1 MSYMTS
7 APKFTSAQLSQAFKS
22 ACMAE
27 LSALKP
33 GNVHIFADG
42 HGMKVQ
48 DFVASAEAAARVIAE
63 PEMSL
68 GQRIFSS
75 VQVTQQAVSC
85 NTNLGMILL
94 CAPLLQAQMMS
105 ELDALQPNIHEVIRH
120 ADCDDAE
127 LVFAA
132 IRLASPG
139 GLGAAKEHDVQ
150 QTANCT
156 LLQAMQAAAHR
167 DMIAKQFVTDFS
179 DVFAAILVYEHLV
192 QAWQRPAW
200 AATGVH
206 LYFMSHFLDS
216 HIVRKQGEVIASMV
230 QAEAIEHYHAFLNT
244 HQPKNYQ
251 TPLITFDLALKKRG
265 INPGT
270 SADLTVATLLLR
282 DLTRS

>member
-1 MSYMTS
+1 MTP
-7 APKFTSAQLSQAFKS
+7 APNFTPAQLSQAFKN

-42 HGMKVQ
+42 HGMTVQ
-48 DFVASAEAAARVIAE
+48 DFVASAEAAARVIAK
-63 PEMSL
+63 PELSL
-68 GQRIFSS
+68 GQRIFAS
-75 VQVTQQAVSC
+75 VQATQQTVSC
-85 NTNLGMILL
+85 NTNLGIILL
-94 CAPLLQAQMMS
+94 CAPLLQAQMMP
-105 ELDALQPNIHEVIRH
+105 EIDALQPSIHAVLRH
-120 ADCDDAE
+120 TDCDDAE
-127 LVFAA
+127 PVFAA

-139 GLGAAKEHDVQ
+139 GLGAAEVHDVQ

-156 LLQAMQAAAHR
+156 MLEAMQAAAHR
-167 DMIAKQFVTDFS
+167 DMIAQQYVTDFA
-179 DVFAAILVYEHLV
+179 DVFAAIALYNQLI

-216 HIVRKQGEVIASMV
+216 HIVRKQGEVIANMV
-230 QAEAIEHYHAFLNT
+230 KAEAIEHYHAFLNT

-251 TPLITFDLALKKRG
+251 TPLLTFDTALKKRG

-270 SADLTVATLLLR
+270 SADLTVATLLLH